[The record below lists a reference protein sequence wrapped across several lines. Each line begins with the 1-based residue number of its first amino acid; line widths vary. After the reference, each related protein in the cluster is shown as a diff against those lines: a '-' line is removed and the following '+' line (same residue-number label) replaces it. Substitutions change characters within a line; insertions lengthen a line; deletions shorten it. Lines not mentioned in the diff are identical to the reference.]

1 MIDYYGWNLSLR
13 AMFETIGNYDKREY
27 AIKTNGNVLRWLYL
41 PTNAWGISRNLY
53 FRYAPPEAFY
63 YSTSILDWT
72 KSNAR
77 YQLWAAALLD
87 TKTRNTI
94 KTKCNAGYYD
104 MMVGTDCAIDID
116 SHDKKLSIQENV
128 DRASILAQEVVA
140 ELDRRGLAYLLYY
153 SGRGFSIRLA
163 WCDDMNLIG
172 SPTEV
177 RESMYTWV
185 DKLSKLPKVVDA
197 STSSGASIDNI
208 MNQDKRYTKVPWSMI
223 DYGNIQTYAK
233 PIRGEEL
240 NGFKMPALKL
250 IRSEYKGFI
259 NFAANGNTLYKE
271 LKHIG

>member
-1 MIDYYGWNLSLR
+1 MINYYGWNLSLC

-27 AIKTNGNVLRWLYL
+27 AIKSGSGVTRWVYL
-41 PTNAWGISRNLY
+41 PKDAWAVSRNTY
-53 FRYAPPEAFY
+53 FKFCKPDAFY
-63 YSTSILDWT
+63 YSTSILDWD
-72 KSNAR
+72 KGNAK
-77 YQLWAAALLD
+77 YQIWHKAIVD
-87 TKTRNTI
+87 SKTREEI
-94 KTKCNAGYYD
+94 KRKCNECYYD

-116 SHDKKLSIQENV
+116 SHNKELSIQENV

-177 RESMYTWV
+177 REQMFTWV
-185 DKLSKLPKVVDA
+185 DHLSKLPNVVDA
-197 STSSGASIDNI
+197 SKSSGASIDNI

-259 NFAANGNTLYKE
+259 NFAANGNTFYKE